1 VKEIM
6 MNSGKNDY
14 RSEFETFKSNIC
26 HHLKD
31 MGDINFLMDVLGT
44 DQISV
49 LYEKRWYPEAF
60 YLLALV
66 DYLSKE
72 NDIPLCS
79 KYDDIRSMKLKKTIY
94 PLDVL
99 LTCEVL
105 KSDEPKKR
113 ADNEAIPEFRKYN
126 IIESEV
132 RGVV

>member
-1 VKEIM
+1 

>member
-1 VKEIM
+1 

-49 LYEKRWYPEAF
+49 LYEKRWYPESF

>member
-1 VKEIM
+1 M